1 MCLVLGCLGL
11 ISKPCALVCGGNIE
25 GMLFCVGKS
34 PSLLLV
40 CLGNCLSLV
49 LWCLGK
55 CSISLSPAS
64 ECPSLHPSS
73 SAWHSA
79 PAVGGCCADLGRTLY
94 TVQFTVNSVQCTV
107 YSVHCRSVVTDGEK
121 AHDGK
126 FDRIEAVDT

>member
-1 MCLVLGCLGL
+1 MVKYSGNTLALVGWENPPARMAREL
-11 ISKPCALVCGGNIE
+11 SEPCALV
-25 GMLFCVGKS
+25 
-34 PSLLLV
+34 
-40 CLGNCLSLV
+40 
-49 LWCLGK
+49 

-79 PAVGGCCADLGRTLY
+79 PAVGGWCADLGRTLY